1 LPAPTLAALGPRP
14 TVLFNLI
21 SVEWRID
28 RCGRVVGLRDVIA
41 SAGNLFHATH

>member
-21 SVEWRID
+21 SVERRID

-41 SAGNLFHATH
+41 AAGNLFHATH

>member
-1 LPAPTLAALGPRP
+1 LPAPTLAALGAPP

-28 RCGRVVGLRDVIA
+28 RCGHIVGLRDVIA
-41 SAGNLFHATH
+41 AGNLLHATH